1 VSPEHTPDPR
11 VAARRPEFMA
21 ALGRADEETAVA
33 LALAL
38 VDAGVPARA
47 VLLELVAGTQEE
59 VGLRWQRGEWSVARE
74 HAATAVNERV
84 VAAVGRRTRPGTR
97 GHVVLA
103 CLDGEWHALPG
114 RIVAEV
120 LRLAGWHVTFLGAS
134 VPAGELVSYL
144 HQEGPD
150 VVAVS
155 CALPVHL
162 PAAHRTVVAAQ
173 RTGTPVLAGGPGFG
187 ADGRW
192 ARRLGVDAWAPDAVE
207 AVRLLDELPWPDPEP
222 DQVGDGAGPE
232 YAGLRARRG
241 DLVAAATRVLDGRP
255 APGAPEGVLD
265 AGLED
270 DLCQAVDFLAAA
282 VYLSDPEV
290 FGGYLGWLADLLD
303 ARGTGTDAARAV
315 LAEFH
320 AGLHDFPFA
329 QECLRRGATQLEER
343 PAAPGDG
350 AAAVREATA

>member
-1 VSPEHTPDPR
+1 MSPRHAPDSR
-11 VAARRPEFMA
+11 VVARRAEFMA
-21 ALGRADEETAVA
+21 ALGRADEDAAVA
-33 LALAL
+33 LALGL
-38 VDAGVPARA
+38 VDAGVPAGE
-47 VLLELVAGTQEE
+47 VLLGLVAGTQEE
-59 VGLRWQRGEWSVARE
+59 VGLRWQRGEWSVAQE

-84 VAAVGRRTRPGTR
+84 VAAVGRRTPPGTR

-120 LRLAGWHVTFLGAS
+120 LRLAGWYVTFLGAS

-162 PAAHRTVVAAQ
+162 PAAHRTIVAAQ

-187 ADGRW
+187 TDGRW

-207 AVRLLDELPWPDPEP
+207 AVRLLDELPWPEPEP
-222 DQVGDGAGPE
+222 DQVGDEAGPE
-232 YAGLRARRG
+232 YAGLRERRG
-241 DLVAAATRVLDGRP
+241 DLVAAATRVLHGRTALGTP
-255 APGAPEGVLD
+255 TGVVD

-270 DLCQAVDFLAAA
+270 DLTHAVDFLTAA
-282 VYLSDPEV
+282 VYLSDPDV
-290 FGGYLGWLADLLD
+290 FTGYLGWLADLLG
-303 ARGTGTDAARAV
+303 ARGAGTDAARAV

-329 QECLRRGATQLEER
+329 QQCLRRGATQLEEG
-343 PAAPGDG
+343 AAPGHG

>member
-1 VSPEHTPDPR
+1 MTAGSDPR
-11 VAARRPEFMA
+11 VAACRAEFMA
-21 ALGRADEETAVA
+21 ALGRADEDTAVA
-33 LALAL
+33 VALGL
-38 VDAGVPARA
+38 VDAGVAAREI
-47 VLLELVAGTQEE
+47 LLGLVAGTQEE

-84 VAAVGRRTRPGTR
+84 VAALGRRTRRGSR

-134 VPAGELVSYL
+134 VPAAGLVSYL

-155 CALPVHL
+155 CALPMHL
-162 PAAHRTVVAAQ
+162 PAAHRTIVAAQ

-207 AVRLLDELPWPDPEP
+207 AVRLLDEMPWPEPEP
-222 DQVGDGAGPE
+222 DQVGDGGPGPE

-241 DLVAAATRVLDGRP
+241 DLVRAATRVLDGRTALG
-255 APGAPEGVLD
+255 APGGVVE

-270 DLCQAVDFLAAA
+270 DLTHAVDFLTAA

-290 FGGYLGWLADLLD
+290 FTGYLGWLADLLD
-303 ARGTGTDAARAV
+303 ARGLGTGPARAV

-320 AGLHDFPFA
+320 TGLHDFPFA
-329 QECLRRGATQLEER
+329 QECLRRGAAQLQDR
-343 PAAPGDG
+343 PAVPTDG
-350 AAAVREATA
+350 AATVREATA